1 MTELIISRGDTFP
14 RALLDTYRSSKNG
27 DFYSDLSSS
36 KSDEL
41 VLQNPGDIPLP
52 EEIHHGH
59 SENLL
64 DSGCLSPTQEDFLDK
79 PDLLFP
85 KYRNKRASV
94 YARIDPE
101 DSIRDIVSENDF
113 YKFVLFKKHYE
124 KYLHLSQKYEEARNI
139 AYYLEEKY
147 HEVKTERDDLIQ
159 QREEIAKRLE
169 SNECLLRE
177 KEDDIFLNLERVIY
191 LEEQCDKLRAEK
203 EKLHEHKA
211 LIVKERDETLR
222 LLQEQAKESEYNRR
236 RLERARQEVVHHLT
250 KIKNEKE
257 HLERENDKLKEELEA
272 ERKGMVRYVSQIQ
285 RNRTDVP
292 DLAERRVAVLKSSEY
307 QGSTLASQFQKA
319 VEHLANC
326 KQKKCSVCAYAKAS
340 YKRISPSR
348 HNRKLFG
355 CLQTPFLEMRN
366 MIKPPRSALHRGEGE
381 SLSEWFCP
389 IENSP
394 PSTSTAGGYVQ
405 SECSSLSLPFAEL
418 SISYMDDVSDTS
430 SEYLRDHKDEDGFS
444 QGHRNSYRGFGS
456 DSGFSS
462 DVCGEYKSN
471 TTTPKEEKF
480 SHRAMLDETDCAK
493 LTRTKWTASFRK
505 IIRRIK
511 K

>member
-14 RALLDTYRSSKNG
+14 RALLDTYRASKNI

-41 VLQNPGDIPLP
+41 VLQNPVDIPVT

-64 DSGCLSPTQEDFLDK
+64 DTGCGSPTKEDFLDK
-79 PDLLFP
+79 PDLLIP

-94 YARIDPE
+94 YDRVDPE

-113 YKFVLFKKHYE
+113 YRFVLFKKHYD

-177 KEDDIFLNLERVIY
+177 KEDEVFINLERVIY

-203 EKLHEHKA
+203 EKLLEQKA
-211 LIVKERDETLR
+211 LIEKERNQTLR

-236 RLERARQEVVHHLT
+236 KLERARQEVVHHLT
-250 KIKNEKE
+250 RIKTEKE
-257 HLERENDKLKEELEA
+257 YLERENDKLKEELEA
-272 ERKGMVRYVSQIQ
+272 ERKGLVPFGSRVR
-285 RNRTDVP
+285 RNPTCASEFP
-292 DLAERRVAVLKSSEY
+292 AAERRVVDVKSSEF

-340 YKRISPSR
+340 YKRITPSR

-366 MIKPPRSALHRGEGE
+366 MIKPPRSPMHCGEGE

-389 IENSP
+389 VADTSC
-394 PSTSTAGGYVQ
+394 PSGVE
-405 SECSSLSLPFAEL
+405 SECSSLSVPFAEL
-418 SISYMDDVSDTS
+418 SMSYMDDVSDS
-430 SEYLRDHKDEDGFS
+430 SSSYLRDKEDQLDAYS
-444 QGHRNSYRGFGS
+444 QENRNSFRGFGS

-462 DVCGEYKSN
+462 DLCEYKSN
-471 TTTPKEEKF
+471 ATTPKDKF
-480 SHRAMLDETDCAK
+480 SPNGALDEQECAK

>member
-1 MTELIISRGDTFP
+1 MTELIVSRGDTFP
-14 RALLDTYRSSKNG
+14 RAFLDTYRASKNT
-27 DFYSDLSSS
+27 DFYGDLTAS

-41 VLQNPGDIPLP
+41 VLQNSADIPVAEDL
-52 EEIHHGH
+52 HHGH

-64 DSGCLSPTQEDFLDK
+64 DSGCMSPTKEDFLDQ
-79 PDLLFP
+79 PEVVLP
-85 KYRNKRASV
+85 KYRNKRVPV
-94 YARIDPE
+94 YDRVDPE

-113 YKFVLFKKHYE
+113 YRFVLFKKHYD

-159 QREEIAKRLE
+159 QREEIARRLE
-169 SNECLLRE
+169 SSECLVRE
-177 KEDDIFLNLERVIY
+177 KEDDVFLNLERVVY

-203 EKLHEHKA
+203 EKLLEQKT
-211 LIVKERDETLR
+211 LIEKERDKTLR

-257 HLERENDKLKEELEA
+257 NLERENDKLKEELEA
-272 ERKGMVRYVSQIQ
+272 ERKGMGRYVSQLQ
-285 RNRTDVP
+285 RRRTTASEFADRKV
-292 DLAERRVAVLKSSEY
+292 VQLKPSEY
-307 QGSTLASQFQKA
+307 QSSTLASQFQKA

-340 YKRISPSR
+340 YKRISP
-348 HNRKLFG
+348 HHHKYKLFG

-366 MIKPPRSALHRGEGE
+366 MIKPPRSPIHCGEGE
-381 SLSEWFCP
+381 SLSEWFCR
-389 IENSP
+389 IEESP
-394 PSTSTAGGYVQ
+394 SASAYVE
-405 SECSSLSLPFAEL
+405 SECSSLSVPFAEM
-418 SISYMDDVSDTS
+418 SISYMDDVSETS
-430 SEYLRDHKDEDGFS
+430 SSFTRDKDQDDQDGYC
-444 QGHRNSYRGFGS
+444 HENRNSFRGFGS

-462 DVCGEYKSN
+462 DLCGDYKSN
-471 TTTPKEEKF
+471 ATTPKEKF
-480 SHRAMLDETDCAK
+480 SPKATLDEQDCAK